1 MNQERLSILKQF
13 VEEDPNDPFNW
24 YALGL
29 EESKKDAFKALESF
43 EYVIKNHPAYLPV
56 FYHAANLYLSK
67 GNGERAKEI
76 LIEGIALAKKN
87 GEQKTMQELITLLDE
102 VVD

>member
-29 EESKKDAFKALESF
+29 EESKKDTFKALELF
-43 EYVIKNHPAYLPV
+43 EYVMKNHPGYLPV
-56 FYHAANLYLSK
+56 YYHAANLYLST
-67 GNGERAKEI
+67 GNGSRAKEI
-76 LIEGIALAKKN
+76 LNEGITLAKKN
-87 GEQKTMQELITLLDE
+87 GEQKTMQELNTLLNE
-102 VVD
+102 VLD